1 MALVTLSFPS
11 YFCGELKKTTT
22 MSMSEFY
29 KNASNDVLQD
39 YMRQQGITL

>member
-11 YFCGELKKTTT
+11 YFCGELKKNDNNEH
-22 MSMSEFY
+22 EFY